1 MEHLSIPC
9 WKFIWEIAT
18 VSCDATPKRTNM
30 TKQYIYIYMYIGQNL
45 KEKQHYGV
53 FSCVG
58 VLMGSF
64 PVIS

>member
-9 WKFIWEIAT
+9 WKFMWEIAN

-30 TKQYIYIYMYIGQNL
+30 TKHYIYICFVGQNL
-45 KEKQHYGV
+45 KEKQDYGV
-53 FSCVG
+53 FSCVA